1 MISLLLLYK
10 IFQLFI
16 FMFLGFIL
24 VKTKIVNS
32 DDSRVLSKIS
42 IYLLIPA
49 IIINS
54 FDIEVTNDI
63 VSGLVTAFVVAFVI
77 HIVLFLIDVCFKR
90 ICSVTNVER
99 ASVMYSNAGNLII
112 PIVLFL
118 LGEEWVVYS
127 CAYLSVQLFFIFTH
141 GSWLFSADKKFN
153 FKKIF
158 CNINIIAIVI
168 GIVMMLCRV
177 RLPIVVKDIVSP
189 LGSMIGPVA
198 MLIAGMLAAKV
209 NYGQML
215 KNKKIYLVLFMRM
228 IFCPLVILLLLV
240 LCKDIPVAN
249 IDKIL
254 LISFLASIAP
264 VASTVMQ
271 FAQINNDN
279 EDYAVTINI
288 LSTLICIVTMPA
300 FVGLYSWLCM
310 S

>member
-16 FMFLGFIL
+16 FMILGFIL

-32 DDSRVLSKIS
+32 DDSKVLSKIS
-42 IYLLIPA
+42 IYLLIPS

-54 FDIEVTNDI
+54 FDIEVTNDT
-63 VSGLVTAFVVAFVI
+63 VNGLVAAFAVAFII
-77 HIVLFLIDVCFKR
+77 HIVLFLIDICFKR
-90 ICSVTNVER
+90 VCSGTNVER

-112 PIVLFL
+112 PIVRFL

-141 GSWLFSADKKFN
+141 GINLFSKDKRFN
-153 FKKIF
+153 FKKII

-168 GIVMMLCRV
+168 GVIMMVCGL
-177 RLPIVVKDIVSP
+177 RLPVVVKDIVSP
-189 LGSMIGPVA
+189 LGEMIGPVA

-209 NYGQML
+209 NYKQL
-215 KNKKIYLVLFMRM
+215 FKNKKIYLVLFMRM
-228 IFCPLVILLLLV
+228 VFCPLVILLLLV
-240 LCKDIPVAN
+240 LCKSIPVAN

-271 FAQINNDN
+271 FAQINNDD
-279 EDYAVTINI
+279 EEYAVTINI
-288 LSTLICIVTMPA
+288 LSTLICIVTMPV